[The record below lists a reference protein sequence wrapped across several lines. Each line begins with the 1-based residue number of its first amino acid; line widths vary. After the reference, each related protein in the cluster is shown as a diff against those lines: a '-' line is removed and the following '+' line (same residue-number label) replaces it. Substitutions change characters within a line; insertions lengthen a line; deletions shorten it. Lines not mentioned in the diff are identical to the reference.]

1 VEHLEHT
8 VTSLVTSQQQNLK
21 QITELFIKLNTLSP
35 IKKKGKLLMLRY
47 ENGKH
52 KAETAMT
59 HGTQHSNVPKM
70 VKLDFTRFD
79 GREDPT
85 SWLCCTEQFFLVHD
99 IPLEEQVALASFH
112 LEGDAQLWFQ
122 LAKPEMG
129 AISRND
135 FKEGLHSRYGPTQLA
150 DYFRELTK
158 LQQTSTIKD
167 YQTHFEKLLAKVGH
181 LPQGRQVSCFISS
194 LHDSIKADV
203 LINRS
208 TTLTQ
213 AIELARLCEAQNL
226 F

>member
-1 VEHLEHT
+1 MNQRVEHLEHT

-21 QITELFIKLNTLSP
+21 QITELFTKLNTLSSHQE
-35 IKKKGKLLMLRY
+35 KG
-47 ENGKH
+47 
-52 KAETAMT
+52 ETSHAT
-59 HGTQHSNVPKM
+59 
-70 VKLDFTRFD
+70 
-79 GREDPT
+79 
-85 SWLCCTEQFFLVHD
+85 
-99 IPLEEQVALASFH
+99 VALASFH

-167 YQTHFEKLLAKVGH
+167 YHTHFEKLLAKVGH

-203 LINRS
+203 LVNRS